1 MRLIVSG
8 SRSLNAPILVA
19 RYLSRLTP
27 TGPHTLIHGAC
38 NTLDEEHRPI
48 LLRPGQ
54 PPGADRLAHFF
65 ALAHQWHVQA
75 YPAQWSIHGNRAG
88 PIRNHVMATQ
98 GGADRLLAFPGGAG
112 TASMIAAAR
121 THGIPITL
129 AE

>member
-1 MRLIVSG
+1 MRLIVCG
-8 SRSLNAPILVA
+8 SRSLNDPTLVA
-19 RYLSRLTP
+19 RYLSRLVS

-38 NTLDEEHRPI
+38 NTLDEDHRPI
-48 LLRPGQ
+48 HLRPGQ

-65 ALAHQWHVQA
+65 ALAHQWHVQP

-88 PIRNHVMATQ
+88 PIRNHAMATQ
-98 GGADRLLAFPGGAG
+98 TAGDRLLAFPGSAG

-121 THGIPITL
+121 ARGIPVTL